1 MNVLAFSSFCFPF
14 CSIMFDSLSFRSA
27 SLYLSL
33 SLSLSLS
40 LTHHRVKFLKIS
52 NTFALKTKFAFFI
65 FLEFSSDEREVGST
79 MILEETDPA
88 KKYARLITEKGNFWF
103 FCNFK
108 TFKNISLW
116 ILTSETRLGDF
127 YYLETFWISLM
138 VKQQSYYCAVPQKRF
153 VNSLG

>member
-1 MNVLAFSSFCFPF
+1 
-14 CSIMFDSLSFRSA
+14 MFDSLSFRSA

-79 MILEETDPA
+79 MILEETDSA
-88 KKYARLITEKGNFWF
+88 KKYARLITEKGNF
-103 FCNFK
+103 
-108 TFKNISLW
+108 
-116 ILTSETRLGDF
+116 
-127 YYLETFWISLM
+127 
-138 VKQQSYYCAVPQKRF
+138 
-153 VNSLG
+153 